1 MIPKFICSRC
11 QKFIKQ
17 IKRGFFPL
25 INRKI
30 YEFSKQKISEC
41 QINPKV
47 VLRYFDEMLKNWR
60 IHIFYLVNY
69 SFILIFLIAD
79 DLESIVLNK
88 ICAMNDLLNFC
99 FKKKCGKFNL

>member
-47 VLRYFDEMLKNWR
+47 VLKVFWRNVEKLK
-60 IHIFYLVNY
+60 YTY
-69 SFILIFLIAD
+69 ILFGKLLLIAD
-79 DLESIVLNK
+79 SIELIVLNK

-99 FKKKCGKFNL
+99 LKIEKW

>member
-17 IKRGFFPL
+17 IKWGFFPL

-47 VLRYFDEMLKNWR
+47 VLKVFWRNVEKLK
-60 IHIFYLVNY
+60 YTY
-69 SFILIFLIAD
+69 ILFGKLLLIAD
-79 DLESIVLNK
+79 DLKLIVLNK